1 MGRIPHST
9 WNVSWWSAG
18 GTGTLLLVLA
28 GLVILALLIFA
39 VSRKKSAANGV
50 RVPQMEIQDQDQVTV
65 LVVELPGVSQDEIHI
80 EVEDDVVF
88 VETRGERRYA
98 RTELLLEPVDAATL
112 RTEYKNG
119 LLTIRLTKTGC
130 DAQAL
135 PRPAAAAGA

>member
-1 MGRIPHST
+1 
-9 WNVSWWSAG
+9 
-18 GTGTLLLVLA
+18 LLVLA

-39 VSRKKSAANGV
+39 VSRKKFAASGV
-50 RVPQMEIQDQDQVTV
+50 RVPQMEIQDQVTV

-119 LLTIRLTKTGC
+119 LLTIRLAKTDC